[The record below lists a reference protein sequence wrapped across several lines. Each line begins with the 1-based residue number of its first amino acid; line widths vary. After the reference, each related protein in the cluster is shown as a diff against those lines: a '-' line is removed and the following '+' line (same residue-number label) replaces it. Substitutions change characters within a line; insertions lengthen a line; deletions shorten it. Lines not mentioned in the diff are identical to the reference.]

1 MPASW
6 IIHTVPYVAN
16 GADISQLR
24 FSEAGSPIQV
34 KSLEYAMGL
43 GVGGYH
49 DSPDWPKLSSH
60 CHLRHS
66 REPDCQVAGDSMRN
80 SAIRNWTMRLT
91 MRLGLPAG
99 CFHDRWPKGMHFPEI
114 NIVDQRLTLA
124 IQVDVLWFSCRW
136 SRNS

>member
-1 MPASW
+1 
-6 IIHTVPYVAN
+6 
-16 GADISQLR
+16 
-24 FSEAGSPIQV
+24 
-34 KSLEYAMGL
+34 
-43 GVGGYH
+43 
-49 DSPDWPKLSSH
+49 
-60 CHLRHS
+60 
-66 REPDCQVAGDSMRN
+66 
-80 SAIRNWTMRLT
+80 MRLT